1 VRTDRTRPMRTNPTN
16 PDEGRHWNTWYPE
29 RRLARR
35 YPIEI
40 AVVYRLLNKGKV
52 LTRGFGLTR
61 NLSSTGL
68 LMESNSAISVG
79 SEVEVFLAWPARL
92 GGEVN
97 LNLWIQGRTVRSGDN
112 CTAIAIERSD
122 FRTRASRNGCAV
134 FGN

>member
-1 VRTDRTRPMRTNPTN
+1 MRTNPSGTE
-16 PDEGRHWNTWYPE
+16 DGHWNRWYPE
-29 RRLARR
+29 RRSARR

-40 AVVYRLLNKGKV
+40 AVVYRLLRKGRV

-61 NLSSTGL
+61 NLSSAGL
-68 LMESNSAISVG
+68 LMESNSSLSVG

-92 GGEVN
+92 GGHVN
-97 LNLWIQGRTVRSGDN
+97 LNLWIQGRAVRTGDN

-122 FRTRASRNGCAV
+122 FRTRASADGCVV

>member
-1 VRTDRTRPMRTNPTN
+1 MIPSGTLRRRQWD
-16 PDEGRHWNTWYPE
+16 GHFPE
-29 RRLARR
+29 RRAARR

-40 AVVYRLLNKGKV
+40 AVVYRLLRGGNV
-52 LTRGFGLTR
+52 VVQRGFGLTR

-68 LMESNSAISVG
+68 LMESTTSLSIG
-79 SEVEVFLAWPARL
+79 TEVEVFLAWPARL

-97 LNLWIQGRTVRSGDN
+97 LNLWIQGRAVRAGEN

-122 FRTRASRNGCAV
+122 FRTRASVDGCAV